1 MRFPFSRRPAAA
13 AFRPAAL
20 AVMLGLTALPAAA
33 ADGPA
38 PSDGGRPEQA
48 RQGIWHATCD
58 GREAARTCTVSARP
72 AYADHRGGRGRV
84 SITLRRDS
92 ACTSLH
98 VGFDRDIDVRRP
110 VLLQVDDGPVHG
122 FHTDREL
129 VALARAVDEGPSA
142 LRTPMAPAFNAF
154 LEEVATGR
162 LAPGTDAA
170 SELVARFALLK
181 ETRRLGV
188 TCPGTDRLLPEL
200 RRGRMLHLSFHV
212 RREKEPAPYHWTVF
226 DRRTVSLPLEGL
238 DILLDSPAPLP

>member
-1 MRFPFSRRPAAA
+1 MRVPFPRRPAMP

-20 AVMLGLTALPAAA
+20 AMMLWLTAMPAAA
-33 ADGPA
+33 TDGPA
-38 PSDGGRPEQA
+38 ARDGSRQEQA
-48 RQGIWHATCD
+48 RQGVWHATCD
-58 GREAARTCTVSARP
+58 GRGAARICSVTARH

-129 VALARAVDEGPSA
+129 GALARAVDEGPSA
-142 LRTPMAPAFNAF
+142 PRTPMAPAFTAF

-188 TCPGTDRLLPEL
+188 ACPGTDRLLPEL
-200 RRGRMLHLSFHV
+200 HRGRMLHLSFHV
-212 RREKEPAPYHWTVF
+212 RREEEPAPYHWTVF
-226 DRRTVSLPLEGL
+226 DRRTLSVPLAGL